1 MDLAMAQRTIPLI
14 PTDPLFGV
22 QWHLNNT
29 GQIAGAVA
37 GYDINVIGVWPDYTG
52 QGIVVAVHDDGF
64 DQTHPDLIANYRA
77 DLSWDFIL
85 DIPGAQQ
92 GGSDAGHGTAVAGLI
107 GASANNQIGGVGV
120 AWDVSLTAYRNQKPS
135 ENFSKAVI
143 RMLDAGAD
151 ISSNSWDTGSAF
163 AFAAQADQPIF
174 VESTRRSDFY
184 VT

>member
-1 MDLAMAQRTIPLI
+1 MAQRTIPLI

-52 QGIVVAVHDDGF
+52 QGIVVAVFDDGF

-77 DLSWDFIL
+77 DLSWDFVL

-92 GGSDAGHGTAVAGLI
+92 GGSDAGHGTA
-107 GASANNQIGGVGV
+107 GAKPAHLSRSARGG
-120 AWDVSLTAYRNQKPS
+120 
-135 ENFSKAVI
+135 
-143 RMLDAGAD
+143 
-151 ISSNSWDTGSAF
+151 
-163 AFAAQADQPIF
+163 
-174 VESTRRSDFY
+174 
-184 VT
+184 